1 MGLKIISYK
10 CEGNQLSKDVT
21 AIGISNDL
29 FVKLDVSTAS
39 KLMTRYYNF
48 QEGIDRANQKAL
60 SNAQKV
66 QKWIILGQDFSVP
79 GGELGPTMKMKRH
92 VVLQKYGDNVE
103 KFYV

>member
-1 MGLKIISYK
+1 M
-10 CEGNQLSKDVT
+10 
-21 AIGISNDL
+21 
-29 FVKLDVSTAS
+29 FVQQIKYQNIS
-39 KLMTRYYNF
+39 KLKLNSHSNIFFAIKFMTRCFNF